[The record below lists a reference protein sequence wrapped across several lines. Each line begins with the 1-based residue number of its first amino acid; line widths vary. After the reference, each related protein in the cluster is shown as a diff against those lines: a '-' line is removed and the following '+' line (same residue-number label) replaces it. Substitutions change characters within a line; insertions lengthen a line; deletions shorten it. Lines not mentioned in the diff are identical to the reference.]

1 MRRRSK
7 RSGARS
13 TDPSRRALIG
23 VSGTV
28 RRRRLAALLLLL
40 PAGLL
45 IAGLLAGPLL
55 YLLSFSLH
63 HGVPGRI
70 AVASGLTLANY
81 LRILTDPYY
90 LAVMGRTLALALG
103 ATTICLLLGFPLAY
117 FLWRAPPRW
126 KGVLI
131 LLVVAPL
138 LISIVVRSYSWMVIL
153 GDTGVLN
160 DALQAL
166 GLADQPIE
174 IMFTATAVLIGLVHV
189 QFPFMVLS
197 ILAGLERIDPDLID
211 AAATL
216 GAPRG
221 RAILEIVL
229 PLSVPGIVAGVSLVF
244 SLCMTAFVTPT
255 LMGGS
260 GSRVLTTLIYN
271 QFVTV
276 FDWPTGA
283 AIAALLLLLS
293 LGVAYAIMRAATGAV
308 RRAEA

>member
-1 MRRRSK
+1 MWRS
-7 RSGARS
+7 
-13 TDPSRRALIG
+13 
-23 VSGTV
+23 
-28 RRRRLAALLLLL
+28 RLAAGYLLL
-40 PAGLL
+40 PTALLILGLL
-45 IAGLLAGPLL
+45 VGPLL

-63 HGVPGRI
+63 PPIPGRI
-70 AVASGLTLANY
+70 TPAPGLTFANY
-81 LRILTDPYY
+81 GRILTDPFY
-90 LAVMGRTLALALG
+90 LAIMLRTLTLALG
-103 ATTICLLLGFPLAY
+103 ATSICALLGFPLAY
-117 FLWRAPPRW
+117 FLWRARPRW
-126 KGVLI
+126 KGMLI

-138 LISIVVRSYSWMVIL
+138 LISIVVRSYSWMIIL
-153 GDTGVLN
+153 GDTGLLN
-160 DALQAL
+160 DTLQAL
-166 GLADQPIE
+166 GLTAEPVE
-174 IMFTATAVLIGLVHV
+174 IMFTSTAVLIGLVHV

-197 ILAGLERIDPDLID
+197 ILAGLERIDLDLLD

-221 RAILEIVL
+221 RAVLEIVL
-229 PLSVPGIVAGVSLVF
+229 PLAVPGMLAGVSLVF

-283 AIAALLLLLS
+283 AVAALLLILS
-293 LGVAYAIMRAATGAV
+293 LGVAYSIMRVAAGVV